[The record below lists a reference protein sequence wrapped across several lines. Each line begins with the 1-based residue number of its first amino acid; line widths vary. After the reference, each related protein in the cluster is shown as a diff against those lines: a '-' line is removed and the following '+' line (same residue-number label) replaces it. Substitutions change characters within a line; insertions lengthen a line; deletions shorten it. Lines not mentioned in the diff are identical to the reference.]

1 VLVLEREAEV
11 GGLCRSLREQGFT
24 FDLTGHLLHLRDPSI
39 RGWVTGLLPGGW
51 ELLQRSAWILSH
63 GVLTPYP
70 YQVNTAALPLPCA
83 SSACSASSRHC
94 ATPSAAACPCRR
106 PPRSRRACLPRRRAR
121 GRAGE
126 PSFLDWVLDNFG
138 AGFAKHFFLPYNTKL
153 WRRELSEITGDWV
166 SWSIPRPE
174 LADVLRG
181 ALAGNERRFGYN
193 PEFLYPRA
201 GGIDALPRAI
211 AAGLAPGVV
220 RTGCAIAALDA
231 GRRTVTL
238 EGGERLDAEAV
249 LTSLPLP
256 ALARLTSD
264 LPAALRASAEGLRH
278 VSVRVVNLGVR
289 GAPAHPGAQ
298 WIYFPEPDAPFHRIG
313 LPAALT
319 PAMAPAG
326 HHSLVAEISHRPESP
341 PGREE
346 SVEQTVAALLRCGLL
361 ASRAD
366 VVLTRVVEIPEAY
379 VVFDRERRA
388 VLPRLL
394 RWFVERRVVPMG
406 RYGAW
411 DYLAMEDSLRTRP
424 RRGGL
429 AGGRSDVSRAD
440 ASRRP
445 VPVVHVITQLELGGA
460 QQNTLDTVRR
470 IDRERFRPQ
479 LVCGPGGLLDEEAR
493 RLADVPVHFPAR
505 ARAAGAP
512 AARPRS
518 DAADCGAAQAARGG
532 RAGDRAHATA
542 ARPAWWAGGRP
553 RSRGPGPVVH
563 SLHGYGPT
571 RH

>member
-1 VLVLEREAEV
+1 MVLILGAGLAGLSAAWHLRGRDVLVLEREAEV

-51 ELLQRSAWILSH
+51 ELLQRSAWIRSH

-70 YQVNTAALPLPCA
+70 YQVNTAALPLPVRLECLLGFVETL
-83 SSACSASSRHC
+83 RH
-94 ATPSAAACPCRR
+94 AERRGVPVPPAAPVAPG
-106 PPRSRRACLPRRRAR
+106 LPFLAV
-121 GRAGE
+121 APEAAPDE

-211 AAGLAPGVV
+211 ATGLAPGVV

-264 LPAALRASAEGLRH
+264 LPAALRASAAGLRH

-326 HHSLVAEISHRPESP
+326 HHSLVAEISYRPESP

-411 DYLAMEDSLRTRP
+411 DYLAMEDSLRH
-424 RRGGL
+424 
-429 AGGRSDVSRAD
+429 GRD
-440 ASRRP
+440 AAAW
-445 VPVVHVITQLELGGA
+445 L
-460 QQNTLDTVRR
+460 
-470 IDRERFRPQ
+470 
-479 LVCGPGGLLDEEAR
+479 
-493 RLADVPVHFPAR
+493 
-505 ARAAGAP
+505 AGAP
-512 AARPRS
+512 
-518 DAADCGAAQAARGG
+518 
-532 RAGDRAHATA
+532 T
-542 ARPAWWAGGRP
+542 
-553 RSRGPGPVVH
+553 
-563 SLHGYGPT
+563 
-571 RH
+571 